1 MLDALNFYKRVYLDE
16 KLGDARLQLI
26 KEGRNQSFALF
37 RDGKIAMLWEG
48 DFFWRSVLN
57 PAAKSEWAI
66 PNRDEVVGW
75 AKIPAK
81 EPGKGYRGQDFV
93 TISGGTGFILNPN
106 TKHPKEAWAFLS
118 FMFSKEM
125 LMEFQKIEPRIRARD
140 DVPVTGDPVMTELAK
155 LLPLT
160 TVRPMLP
167 VYPKVSQAAQL
178 ATERVVS
185 GEMTPERAMEAY
197 AKEVTDLVGPDN
209 VLDLMPR

>member
-1 MLDALNFYKRVYLDE
+1 
-16 KLGDARLQLI
+16 
-26 KEGRNQSFALF
+26 
-37 RDGKIAMLWEG
+37 
-48 DFFWRSVLN
+48 
-57 PAAKSEWAI
+57 
-66 PNRDEVVGW
+66 
-75 AKIPAK
+75 
-81 EPGKGYRGQDFV
+81 
-93 TISGGTGFILNPN
+93 
-106 TKHPKEAWAFLS
+106 
-118 FMFSKEM
+118 
-125 LMEFQKIEPRIRARD
+125 
-140 DVPVTGDPVMTELAK
+140 MTELVK

>member
-1 MLDALNFYKRVYLDE
+1 
-16 KLGDARLQLI
+16 
-26 KEGRNQSFALF
+26 
-37 RDGKIAMLWEG
+37 
-48 DFFWRSVLN
+48 
-57 PAAKSEWAI
+57 
-66 PNRDEVVGW
+66 
-75 AKIPAK
+75 
-81 EPGKGYRGQDFV
+81 
-93 TISGGTGFILNPN
+93 
-106 TKHPKEAWAFLS
+106 
-118 FMFSKEM
+118 M

-160 TVRPMLP
+160 TVRPMLS